1 MESNIGLNNITLIS
15 RIQRRYRFLATEIKD
30 INNKLIFYKDIL
42 MSMLNNL
49 NYLNKIKVF
58 QNTESH
64 NMIILEELNEIKLL
78 LDKLPDKIS
87 LSYLKKEN
95 LSKINLTVTKTSL
108 CIIKYFNHIA
118 PENINYIMKIL
129 FGNNWLS
136 YFDESE
142 IDILLFL
149 SRFFKPICIW
159 SSVYHKEV
167 INYIKSEKLS
177 NIINKKKESNIV
189 TKNILETLLKGK
201 SENISS
207 IVIGESSIPSFL
219 QSINEIIGKSNKNKV
234 TYRKNNYKEI
244 NCIAVLDH
252 NKIKITKNKN
262 SISLLEDN
270 FGSSIYMKLNNEF
283 VVIQGIFKD
292 DLLNISKTIKYV
304 KEKFLSH
311 KGILNYEV
319 LLVPKKFKESYI
331 ETLNLRDIM
340 VSSSEELIEDVRKKY
355 NDFKILQGKPLLTLI
370 NEFLL
375 ASKYRKIDI
384 LTLLLLSND
393 ENKKLAYVLY
403 DIFKTKDK
411 KDVAIEIY
419 NSLHYSIRDN
429 LNIAK
434 KKVEHDEKKL
444 SKISTSDI
452 PYQKRI
458 LLMKTNDEVKNKA
471 LSKLK
476 SIKNSFQGDN
486 KAQNWLDGLLKI
498 PFGIYRENDIISFK
512 NNFLKK
518 IEKLSGEK
526 LFSVHE
532 ICNYIEKLKKE
543 NPKSNLIEEW
553 NKYQDD
559 KCSYIKG
566 VRKTLDEAVFGHK
579 EAKTQLERI
588 FAQWINGESKGAII
602 GLQGPPGTGKTSL
615 AKNGLSKCL
624 IDNNCESRPFA
635 FLPIGG
641 SVNGS
646 TLVGHNYTY
655 VGSTWGRIV
664 DVLITSQCMN
674 PIIFID
680 EVDKISSTEHG
691 REIVSILTHL
701 TDLTQNDE
709 FEDKY
714 FSGIK
719 LDLSK
724 ALIVFSFND
733 VSLLDPILRDRITI
747 IETKPLTIQEKIE
760 IIKNYMLPE
769 ILKDVGFSKN
779 EIILPEDII
788 LHLIETYTNEAGV
801 RKIKE
806 KIVEIIRDI
815 NLKKFHDN
823 IKIPYTIDKEYIKLL
838 FENKPKVRIKKIID
852 EPEIGL
858 VNGLYA
864 TVSGIGGLTVI
875 QAMKYPAD
883 KMFELSLTGKQGE
896 VMKESVDYALKIAF
910 TLLSKEKQN
919 EILKDAKDKK
929 TFGIHIHTPEA
940 AVPKDGPSAGAAMTL
955 AIYSLLSGRKVNN
968 KIALTGEIDLCKQ
981 ITAIGGVY
989 AKLNGAKRAGVT
1001 KALIPEENMEDLER
1015 LRRENISPEDENF
1028 KVYPISKIEDV
1039 LNHCII
1045 NEDEKNN
1052 LISFE

>member
-1 MESNIGLNNITLIS
+1 MESQIELSHIIS
-15 RIQRRYRFLATEIKD
+15 LTKFQRRCRFLSNELKD

-49 NYLNKIKVF
+49 SYLNKIKVF

-64 NMIILEELNEIKLL
+64 NMIILEELNEVKNY
-78 LDKLPDKIS
+78 LDELPDKVKFS
-87 LSYLKKEN
+87 TLKKIGFN
-95 LSKINLTVTKTSL
+95 KINLIMIKTKL
-108 CIIKYFNHIA
+108 CLIKYLNHIS
-118 PENINYIMKIL
+118 PENINYVMKVL
-129 FGNNWLS
+129 FGDEWINN
-136 YFDESE
+136 FKNSE
-142 IDILLFL
+142 MDILLFL
-149 SRFFKPICIW
+149 SRFFKPICVW
-159 SSVYHKEV
+159 SSLYHKKEV
-167 INYIKSEKLS
+167 KYIKSKNL
-177 NIINKKKESNIV
+177 KKVIDKKAESNNV
-189 TKNILETLLKGK
+189 TKNILESLLKGK
-201 SENISS
+201 SDQISS

-219 QSINEIIGKSNKNKV
+219 QSINEIIGKSNKKKF
-234 TYRKNNYKEI
+234 TQRKNNYKDI
-244 NCIAVLDH
+244 NCIAVLDRD
-252 NKIKITKNKN
+252 KIKITKNKN

-270 FGSSIYMKLNNEF
+270 FGASVYMKLGKEF
-283 VVIQGIFKD
+283 IVIQGIFKD
-292 DLLNISKTIKYV
+292 DLLNISKTIKFV

-319 LLVPKKFKESYI
+319 LLVPKSFKKGYI

-340 VSSSEELIEDVRKKY
+340 VCSSEELIEDVRKKY
-355 NDFKILQGKPLLTLI
+355 NDFKVLQGKPLLTLI

-393 ENKKLAYVLY
+393 DNQKLAYVLY

-411 KDVAIEIY
+411 KDVAMEIY
-419 NSLHYSIRDN
+419 NSLHYTIREN
-429 LNIAK
+429 LNTAEKNVIEA
-434 KKVEHDEKKL
+434 EKKL
-444 SKISTSDI
+444 TKISSSDI

-458 LLMKTNDEVKNKA
+458 LLMKTNEEVKNKA

-498 PFGIYRENDIISFK
+498 PLGVFRDNDIISFK
-512 NNFLKK
+512 NKF
-518 IEKLSGEK
+518 IEKIKNNKDVDE

-532 ICNYIEKLKKE
+532 IDKYI
-543 NPKSNLIEEW
+543 SNLKNKDPENKLIKEW
-553 NKYQDD
+553 NKYQVDRS
-559 KCSYIKG
+559 SYIKG
-566 VRKTLDEAVFGHK
+566 VRSTLDKAVYGH
-579 EAKTQLERI
+579 EQAKLQIERI
-588 FAQWINGESKGAII
+588 FAQWINGESKGAIL

-624 IDNNCESRPFA
+624 IDNDGTSRPFA

-664 DVLITSQCMN
+664 DILITSQCMN

-680 EVDKISSTEHG
+680 EVDKISGTEHG

-733 VSLLDPILRDRITI
+733 VNLLDPILRDRITI
-747 IETKPLTIQEKIE
+747 IETKPLRIQEKIE
-760 IIKNYMLPE
+760 IIQNYMLPE
-769 ILKDVGFSKN
+769 ILKDVGFSKD
-779 EIILPEDII
+779 EIVLPEDII
-788 LHLIETYTNEAGV
+788 LHLIQTYTNEAGV

-806 KIVEIIRDI
+806 KIVEIVRDI
-815 NLKKFHDN
+815 NLKKFHN
-823 IKIPYTIDKEYIKLL
+823 KLEIPYTITKEYITLL
-838 FENKPKVRIKKIID
+838 FENKPKVRVKKIMD
-852 EPEIGL
+852 HPQVGL

-883 KMFELSLTGKQGE
+883 KMLELSLTGKQGE

-910 TLLSKEKQN
+910 SLLPEEKQN
-919 EILKDAKDKK
+919 EILQGARDKK

-955 AIYSLLSGRKVNN
+955 AIYSLLSGKKVNN
-968 KIALTGEIDLCKQ
+968 KVALTGEIDLCKQ
-981 ITAIGGVY
+981 VTAIGGVY

-1001 KALIPEENMEDLER
+1001 KALIPKENMEDLER
-1015 LRRENISPEDENF
+1015 LRRENISPEDDNF
-1028 KVYPISKIEDV
+1028 KVFPIDTIDDV
-1039 LNHCII
+1039 LKHCII
-1045 NEDEKNN
+1045 NEEN
-1052 LISFE
+1052 